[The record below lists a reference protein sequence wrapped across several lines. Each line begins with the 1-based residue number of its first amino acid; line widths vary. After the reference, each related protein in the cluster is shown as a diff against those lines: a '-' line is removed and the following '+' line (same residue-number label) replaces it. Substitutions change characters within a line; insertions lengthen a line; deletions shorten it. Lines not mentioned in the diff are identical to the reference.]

1 MGKKSG
7 RQKGAQRHAEGAHG
21 EKTRRRLVEQLHE
34 GKSGETEQPRN
45 AKHANQDTSH
55 QAPGKH
61 RLFENRQ
68 QHSEPEKNSEKT
80 RLSRD
85 IDRHDHNREN
95 FQVVG
100 GAESSRATPRSRT
113 NPTNPDAPSRGMSP
127 APEPEEPASRR
138 GNTRPDRTRK

>member
-1 MGKKSG
+1 MAKKDG
-7 RQKGAQRHAEGAHG
+7 RQKGPQQHAEGAHG
-21 EKTRRRLVEQLHE
+21 HKTHQRFIEQLHE
-34 GKSGETEQPRN
+34 GAPREEKQPGH
-45 AKHANQDTSH
+45 AKHREQDATHSK
-55 QAPGKH
+55 AGKH

-100 GAESSRATPRSRT
+100 GAESSRVEPRSHT
-113 NPTNPDAPSRGMSP
+113 NPTNPDAPSRRTAP
-127 APEPEEPASRR
+127 APEPEELARR
-138 GNTRPDRTRK
+138 AGIQRPDRKKG

>member
-1 MGKKSG
+1 MAKKTG
-7 RQKGAQRHAEGAHG
+7 RQKGPQQHAEGAHG
-21 EKTRRRLVEQLHE
+21 EKTHQRFIEQLHE
-34 GKSGETEQPRN
+34 GPSREEKQPGH
-45 AKHANQDTSH
+45 AKHRNQDAAH

-100 GAESSRATPRSRT
+100 GAESSPAMPRSHT
-113 NPTNPDAPSRGMSP
+113 NLTNPDAPTRGLPP
-127 APEPEEPASRR
+127 APEPEEPAS
-138 GNTRPDRTRK
+138 GAGIQRPDRKRK